1 MRQRGRGEMVNRT
14 ELALTFSI
22 HLTLALGI
30 SAVGGMQTG
39 HAALVT
45 PDQSS
50 QIQTNMEPNFTPSQH
65 LFPHFKPKGSNGIGT
80 TTFGEQPTRIAFS
93 GGLTSSV
100 VRSVD
105 NVQRVCGSVPAE
117 YRISCL
123 GNGLK
128 SVAANMPSNADYR
141 DARATISKAGSNL
154 QKIAKQNIDKKKPV
168 LEPKAAKKW
177 RGKSKFTAVQK
188 SKLKTATAK
197 AAAIIKEAETRLI
210 RSAESSQRRRTHY
223 TQIAKSV
230 GNTRRILRS

>member
-1 MRQRGRGEMVNRT
+1 MFHTTKQV
-14 ELALTFSI
+14 LTFSI
-22 HLTLALGI
+22 HVTVALGI
-30 SAVGGMQTG
+30 GAVSGVQTG
-39 HAALVT
+39 HAALVA
-45 PDQSS
+45 PDQTPR
-50 QIQTNMEPNFTPSQH
+50 IQTNTDHAFTPTQH
-65 LFPHFKPKGSNGIGT
+65 LFRHLEPNGFNGT
-80 TTFGEQPTRIAFS
+80 YGTETTPFGKQPTLIAFS
-93 GGLTSSV
+93 GGLTSNV

-105 NVQRVCGSVPAE
+105 NVKRVCGSVPSE

-128 SVAANMPSNADYR
+128 SVAASMPSNPDYR
-141 DARATISKAGSNL
+141 DARAAISKAGSNL

-197 AAAIIKEAETRLI
+197 ASSVIKEAETRLL
-210 RSAESSQRRRTHY
+210 RSAESSKRRRTHY
-223 TQIAKSV
+223 TRIAKSV